1 MCWPSPCSD
10 KQNNRNCYPS
20 PKRRNIGNRM
30 SYQKTPLKYGTLTID
45 EFIPSSVKKLTILH
59 AAGYKPDFADFKPRL
74 NEVLAKPLGSKPF
87 DEVVKKV
94 YSKGKRIAILVDD
107 NTRPNIHTRA
117 LLPILA
123 ARLLGLGVHKED
135 IAIMISSGTH
145 GPPKPDAIESRVLG
159 SEIYKDWKANVLTHD
174 CDSGNRDVGKTKM
187 GTPILIDQKV
197 LDSCLIIVL
206 SDSEY
211 HYFAG
216 QAGTVKLFCPGVAG
230 RETVRINHPRMF
242 DLEKGFKP
250 ECRLG
255 NTEGNPV
262 IQDMIDITR
271 QMAARIPIFCID
283 TIVDQGKIVYVQAGD
298 IIECHK
304 AASAPLKKLS
314 VVDVDEPADIV
325 FVSVGDLGINLYQAG
340 KGIHAAWNGVRH
352 DLKGWIVLLAPCQEG
367 IGSSGYEN
375 SIKATVGMKVKDAL
389 KYCIEHDCSEK
400 TFQIGNQKVPDLF
413 RILLDVAE
421 RNIKVVTQLDPKML
435 SDIYRMEGLNPR
447 NPADAQRVLRE
458 LDAEVLEG
466 EP

>member
-1 MCWPSPCSD
+1 M
-10 KQNNRNCYPS
+10 
-20 PKRRNIGNRM
+20 GNSM
-30 SYQKTPLKYGTLTID
+30 SYHKTPLKYGTVTID
-45 EFIPSSVKKLTILH
+45 EFIPSSVKKLTILR
-59 AAGYKPDFADFKPRL
+59 AAGYKPEFADFKVRL

-87 DEVVKKV
+87 DVLVKKL
-94 YSKGKRIAILVDD
+94 YSKGKRIVILVDD
-107 NTRPNIHTRA
+107 NTRPNIHTRV
-117 LLPILA
+117 LLPILT
-123 ARLLGLGVHKED
+123 ARLLGLGVGKED

-145 GPPKPDAIESRVLG
+145 GPPKPDAIENKVLG

-197 LDSCLIIVL
+197 LDSSLIIVL

-230 RETVRINHPRMF
+230 CETVRVNHPRMF

-304 AASAPLKKLS
+304 AASAPLRKLS

-375 SIKATVGMKVKDAL
+375 SIKATQGMKVKDAL

-447 NPADAQRVLRE
+447 NPADAQRVLLETMQRFLKE
-458 LDAEVLEG
+458 NPDPRVFILDNAGLYISVKHQIAKK
-466 EP
+466 